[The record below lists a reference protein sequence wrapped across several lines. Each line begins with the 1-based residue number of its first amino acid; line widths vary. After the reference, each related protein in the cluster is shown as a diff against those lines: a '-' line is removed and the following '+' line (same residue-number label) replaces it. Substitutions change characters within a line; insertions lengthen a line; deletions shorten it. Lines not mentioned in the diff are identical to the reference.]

1 MNYQPEIIAGLML
14 NNING
19 NSTAIII
26 VLLIILAVIIIAIAC
41 ENNGFHKKE
50 AKSFLFVSVIVTVL
64 LCMYINWNRDQS
76 IIRVNDMYRNKD
88 SFIQQP
94 EVQAFILDKS
104 VLCNQAS
111 KR

>member
-19 NSTAIII
+19 NSNAIII
-26 VLLIILAVIIIAIAC
+26 VLSIILVVAFIAIGC
-41 ENNGFHKKE
+41 ENNGFQKKE
-50 AKSFLFVSVIVTVL
+50 VKVTLLLSLIVIGL
-64 LCMYINWNRDQS
+64 LCMYVNWNRDQS

-94 EVQAFILDKS
+94 EVQAFILYKPD
-104 VLCNQAS
+104 LCNQAL
-111 KR
+111 KK